1 MVKKEMLAYLIDDKK
16 AAILRLLLNS
26 SEELYLKEIA
36 DRSGVSLTST
46 YRTLQDFVGLGLV
59 GRREW
64 KTSKVYRMEANDK
77 TAFLKEL
84 LHEEYD
90 GVPDFV
96 DAVGGMQGVES
107 VLLQGVRKK
116 GKANILIIGQG
127 IEGGPVEEIAKRIK
141 DKGFDLS
148 FLTLTQNQYEQ
159 MMKMGLY
166 AGEKVVLK

>member
-1 MVKKEMLAYLIDDKK
+1 MVKKEVLAHLIDEKK

-36 DRSGVSLTST
+36 DRSSVSLTST
-46 YRTLQDFVGLGLV
+46 YRILQDFVALGLV

-64 KTSKVYRMEANDK
+64 KTSKVYRIESNDK
-77 TAFLKEL
+77 ATFLREL

-90 GVPDFV
+90 GTKDFV
-96 DAVGGMQGVES
+96 DTVAGLAGVES
-107 VLLQGVRKK
+107 ILLQGARKK
-116 GKANILIIGQG
+116 GKANILVIGQN
-127 IEGGPVEEIAKRIK
+127 IDASPMEDAAKHIK

>member
-46 YRTLQDFVGLGLV
+46 YRTLQDFVSLGMV

-90 GVPDFV
+90 GTKDFV
-96 DAVGGMQGVES
+96 DAISSMAGVEGI
-107 VLLQGVRKK
+107 LLQGARKK
-116 GKANILIIGQG
+116 GKANILIIGHG
-127 IEGGPVEEIAKRIK
+127 IDGTPVEEAAKRIK